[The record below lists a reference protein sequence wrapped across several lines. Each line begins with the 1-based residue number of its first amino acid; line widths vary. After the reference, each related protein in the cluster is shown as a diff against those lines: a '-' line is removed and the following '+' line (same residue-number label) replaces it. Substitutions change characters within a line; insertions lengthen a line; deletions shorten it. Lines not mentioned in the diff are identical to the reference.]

1 MKDSPT
7 ERRFSTTRFSDESEY
22 LALLQREADA
32 INCLDFA
39 DASFE
44 NKTRLDGKMRAEVF
58 DFEKV
63 IETGF
68 QIRLLYFFS
77 SGFGKRERYSP

>member
-1 MKDSPT
+1 MKDGPA
-7 ERRFSTTRFSDESEY
+7 ERGFSATRFSDQPEH
-22 LALLQREADA
+22 LALLQREGDA

-39 DASFE
+39 DAPFE
-44 NKTRLDGKMRAEVF
+44 NETCLDWKMRAEVF

-77 SGFGKRERYSP
+77 SGFGKSERNSP